1 MGLAMAAA
9 DAIVSRAGATSLAE
23 ISARHLP
30 ALLVPFPYATEDHQT
45 MNARACVEA
54 GAAFLVADADV
65 EGAQFTDYLKT
76 LVEDEKARQRMS
88 AAAAA
93 AKTRDAAGLLADV
106 VLKACESKSAQ

>member
-1 MGLAMAAA
+1 M
-9 DAIVSRAGATSLAE
+9 
-23 ISARHLP
+23 
-30 ALLVPFPYATEDHQT
+30 PFPYATEDHQT

-76 LVEDEKARQRMS
+76 LVEDETARQRMS